1 MGAINVKHT
10 GSGADI
16 ALSSDGTSLLLDGTA
31 IGGGGGDPDLYRDNA
46 SSATTPSAT
55 GTNAV
60 AIGNNSVSS
69 GTDSMAIGMSTVAA
83 STRAVVLGGS
93 SQAYGI
99 NSVTLGFAATVQS
112 GGTDSSALGT
122 RSQIGSNATGATAIA
137 KSYASGAD
145 SFAAAITN
153 NGSSY
158 GATGANGVAI
168 GQLAK
173 AGSAGQ
179 SVAIGGSCIASGT
192 SSIAI
197 SGYFAS
203 ATGSGSL
210 AIGQY
215 AAASGINSISIGY
228 RSKAN
233 TQGKIAL
240 SAGATSGIGSGAG
253 HQQRGIYILKGAT
266 TDATQKVLTGLGNT
280 ADASNSWVLEN
291 NASHAFSGTV
301 IARQDGT
308 DGDDYAAWE
317 VKGAVMRA
325 DTAATTVVGVAIVNS
340 LYHTAGAAAWVVDIT
355 ANTTL
360 GSAEVKVTGAA
371 ATNVDWVTTI
381 DTSEVVNA

>member
-69 GTDSMAIGMSTVAA
+69 GTDSMAI
-83 STRAVVLGGS
+83 
-93 SQAYGI
+93 
-99 NSVTLGFAATVQS
+99 GFAATVQS